1 MGAFATFIGKVWA
14 WVSTPANL
22 AVLLALGAGIGFAW
36 NKYSPS
42 PPTAQSAPVATQTA
56 TASDGATAANG
67 SGSSTVAI
75 GAQPPGA
82 KPNPA
87 PATVSAPAVNQT
99 ASATTGG
106 VAANGAGSALVH
118 VPQPREIQK

>member
-42 PPTAQSAPVATQTA
+42 PPTAQSSPVATQTA
-56 TASDGATAANG
+56 TASNDGKAANG
-67 SGSSTVAI
+67 SGNSTITI
-75 GAQPPGA
+75 GVQGPDAA
-82 KPNPA
+82 TKPA
-87 PATVSAPAVNQT
+87 LATVSAPAVNQT
-99 ASATTGG
+99 ASATAGG
-106 VAANGAGSALVH
+106 VAVNAAGAAQMHL
-118 VPQPREIQK
+118 PQPREVQK